1 MELSAMGPY
10 TFAQSFLCGFFG
22 FAAIASFV
30 MWRRSRR
37 DLSLLAIA
45 VGSFI
50 WAAQSMAVMA
60 LATSGT
66 IEGARQALTL
76 RTMFGSLGVAA
87 IAWTLAEITGVRA
100 RAFVWFS
107 TILMVAVAGAAV
119 AGVPLVG
126 TVTRLEPVSLPWG
139 EVSSSYTRIAPLVIT
154 FAIYAV
160 IFAVDAFTLRSA
172 IRYMRRDRTGGVL
185 LIVAALGF
193 ALGIVSAAL
202 IDLFEVRLPY
212 PGMFGVAISM
222 TVIAVQFAR
231 TNRQR
236 NDDLTAADRRFRAI
250 FDQTFQFIGLMA
262 VDGTL
267 LEANDTALR
276 FASVS
281 PQEVIGKKIW
291 DTAWWTHS
299 PDLQNQLRDAVRT
312 AASGQAV
319 RFEATHPGPDGRLH
333 CIDFSLKPVRD
344 SDGNVN
350 LLIPEGHD
358 ITERVVAEEAKRK
371 LEQQLLHSQKM
382 EALGQLAGGVAH
394 DFNNL
399 LTVIAG
405 HADML
410 LRGAD
415 AQAQHDLEQ
424 IRLACRRAASMTR
437 QLLAFSRQSVLE
449 PKVVDINKVVA
460 QTETLLRRTLGEHIE
475 LTVRAD
481 AELRLVKVD
490 PDQLSR
496 VLLNIA
502 INARDAMPNGGRL
515 SIEMKNVTAPNRD
528 GGRPAVRD
536 YVLLVM
542 SDTGCGIAP
551 ESKARLFEPFYSTK
565 PKGQGTGL
573 GLAVVDGIVKQ
584 SGGWIDVD
592 SELNVGTTFQ
602 IFLPATERGVTV
614 DDPRATEHAPG
625 RGTETVLLVEDEPAV
640 REMTQTALEGYGY
653 KVVSARSGEDALQT
667 VSAKQTR
674 IDLLLTDVVM
684 PGMSGPELADRVRRD
699 YPSIAVIFMSG
710 YTSNAVLRRSIEAG
724 EAHFVQKPFT
734 TTGLATKLRQVLD
747 RH

>member
-1 MELSAMGPY
+1 LLS
-10 TFAQSFLCGFFG
+10 
-22 FAAIASFV
+22 
-30 MWRRSRR
+30 
-37 DLSLLAIA
+37 
-45 VGSFI
+45 
-50 WAAQSMAVMA
+50 
-60 LATSGT
+60 
-66 IEGARQALTL
+66 
-76 RTMFGSLGVAA
+76 
-87 IAWTLAEITGVRA
+87 
-100 RAFVWFS
+100 
-107 TILMVAVAGAAV
+107 
-119 AGVPLVG
+119 
-126 TVTRLEPVSLPWG
+126 
-139 EVSSSYTRIAPLVIT
+139 
-154 FAIYAV
+154 
-160 IFAVDAFTLRSA
+160 
-172 IRYMRRDRTGGVL
+172 
-185 LIVAALGF
+185 
-193 ALGIVSAAL
+193 
-202 IDLFEVRLPY
+202 
-212 PGMFGVAISM
+212 
-222 TVIAVQFAR
+222 
-231 TNRQR
+231 
-236 NDDLTAADRRFRAI
+236 
-250 FDQTFQFIGLMA
+250 
-262 VDGTL
+262 
-267 LEANDTALR
+267 
-276 FASVS
+276 
-281 PQEVIGKKIW
+281 
-291 DTAWWTHS
+291 
-299 PDLQNQLRDAVRT
+299 
-312 AASGQAV
+312 
-319 RFEATHPGPDGRLH
+319 
-333 CIDFSLKPVRD
+333 
-344 SDGNVN
+344 
-350 LLIPEGHD
+350 PEGHD

-481 AELRLVKVD
+481 AELRPVKVD

-496 VLLNIA
+496 ALLNIA

-551 ESKARLFEPFYSTK
+551 ESKA
-565 PKGQGTGL
+565 KGQGTGL

-614 DDPRATEHAPG
+614 EDPRASEHAPG

-653 KVVSARSGEDALQT
+653 KVVSARCGEDALQT